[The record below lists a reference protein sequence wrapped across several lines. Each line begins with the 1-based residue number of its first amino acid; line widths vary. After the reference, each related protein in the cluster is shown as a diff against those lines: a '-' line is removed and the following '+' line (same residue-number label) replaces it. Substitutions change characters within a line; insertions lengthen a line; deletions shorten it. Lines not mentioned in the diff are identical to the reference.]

1 VIVRDLGDAW
11 QVVLQI
17 HHADL
22 SGDFARAWAERRGR
36 HDSVIVAAA
45 RHDDGWAVWER
56 SPLVDPET
64 SKPINF
70 FDVSVLSHLTFYRA
84 CIAAVTEQDPYAG
97 LLISM
102 HGAGVYRQRY
112 GLDPALPLLTEA
124 DALKPEVDAFVAEQE
139 SRYEER
145 TTVVGASE
153 EERWHDFGLL
163 ELYDRLSL
171 YFCMKDLEAG
181 EAAEL
186 QGYRLEPV
194 SPWRVR
200 MDPFPFAES
209 PARFSL
215 LRRLVP
221 KNGRP
226 DVLSVEPERIEL
238 TLEQ

>member
-1 VIVRDLGDAW
+1 VIVRDLGDSW

-17 HHADL
+17 NHADL
-22 SGDFARAWAERRGR
+22 SGDFARAWAERGGR
-36 HDSVIVAAA
+36 HDSLTLAAA

-56 SPLVDPET
+56 SPLVDE
-64 SKPINF
+64 SGKPINF
-70 FDVSVLSHLTFYRA
+70 FDVSVHSHLAFYRA
-84 CIAAVTEQDPYAG
+84 CVAAVTEEDPYAG

-102 HGAGVYRQRY
+102 HGAGIYRQRY

-124 DALKPEVDAFVAEQE
+124 HAHKATVDAFVEEQE
-139 SRYEER
+139 SGYADRIAAI
-145 TTVVGASE
+145 GAEE
-153 EERWHDFGLL
+153 EERWRDFGLL

-171 YFCMKDLEAG
+171 YFAMKDVEAG
-181 EAAEL
+181 ESAEL

-194 SPWRVR
+194 APWRVR

-209 PARFSL
+209 AARFTM

-226 DVLSVEPERIEL
+226 DVLAVEPEPVELVIEA
-238 TLEQ
+238 

>member
-1 VIVRDLGDAW
+1 VIVRDLGDRW

-17 HHADL
+17 NHADL
-22 SGDFARAWAERRGR
+22 SGDFARAWAERGGR
-36 HDSVIVAAA
+36 HDSLTLAAA

-56 SPLVDPET
+56 SPLVDGNG
-64 SKPINF
+64 KPINF
-70 FDVSVLSHLTFYRA
+70 FDVSVLSHLAFYRA
-84 CIAAVTEQDPYAG
+84 CIAAVTEEDPYAG

-102 HGAGVYRQRY
+102 HGAGIYRQRY

-124 DALKPEVDAFVAEQE
+124 NAHKPVVDAFVAEQE
-139 SRYEER
+139 SGYEER
-145 TTVVGASE
+145 IAAVRAAE

-171 YFCMKDLEAG
+171 YFCMKDVEAG

-194 SPWRVR
+194 APWRVR
-200 MDPFPFAES
+200 IDPFPFAES
-209 PARFSL
+209 PAQFSL

-226 DVLSVEPERIEL
+226 DVLAAEPARVEL
-238 TLEQ
+238 TLER